1 MFSGQ
6 SQDPNQEPTSGARR
20 GRRAPER
27 AEGGRP
33 RVWLPALLLLA
44 LAATLWVAW
53 GTASPSGALSSV
65 LDATPTLVPGT
76 GAVAGTAWQ
85 DLNEN
90 GVREAGEPP
99 LAGMQLTLRQS
110 ELPLLGV
117 ITDADGTYR
126 FTALTPG
133 LYQLH
138 ATAPAGYRLTTPGQQ
153 AIFISAGMILGVD
166 FGAIFVPTPTPT
178 ATPIPRIDI
187 DSATFAFCGSTIV
200 ADTHSGKNNVSRY
213 ACRPTWSEEGPE
225 LVYRLELGQ
234 PQPVTAMFLTTTV
247 DLDLFLLP
255 SAYPE
260 TCLAGAD
267 NTLKYD
273 IQPGIYYLVVDGYKG
288 AAGAF
293 QMRLDCPAGT
303 QATPTPTRT
312 PSPTLTPSPT
322 QPPTATLTPSP
333 TARPQRNYLPL
344 IQHTKPGPTPAPVT
358 LILQEGANGYIGTED
373 TWLSAWPNEETV
385 PHGSDETLRFRLNRQ
400 TSVTTHK
407 VPLLRFDLAVV
418 PRGAIIGDAQLELY
432 LSKPPSNDVRAAIY
446 GMLRPWGEATATWV
460 EPEPSQS
467 WTVQGAQGAG
477 SDHMTEAADVQQIEA
492 GPRWYSFAVTALVR
506 LWLND
511 AASNFGMIVLAQAGD
526 SLSNVEAEFTSSEYS
541 TQELRPRLMITY
553 SVP

>member
-1 MFSGQ
+1 M
-6 SQDPNQEPTSGARR
+6 
-20 GRRAPER
+20 
-27 AEGGRP
+27 
-33 RVWLPALLLLA
+33 PAA
-44 LAATLWVAW
+44 
-53 GTASPSGALSSV
+53 

-90 GVREAGEPP
+90 SVREAGEPV
-99 LAGMQLTLRQS
+99 LAGMQLTLSQS
-110 ELPLLGV
+110 GLPLLGV
-117 ITDADGTYR
+117 ITDADGAYR
-126 FTALTPG
+126 FTALMPG
-133 LYQLH
+133 LYQLN

-153 AIFISAGMILGVD
+153 SIFISVGVILGID
-166 FGAIFVPTPTPT
+166 FGAVFVPTPTPT
-178 ATPIPRIDI
+178 ATSIPRIDI

-213 ACRPTWSEEGPE
+213 ACRSTWSEEGPE

-234 PQPVTAMFLTTTV
+234 PQSLTAMFLTTAV

-273 IQPGIYYLVVDGYKG
+273 IQPGIYYLVVDGYNG

-303 QATPTPTRT
+303 QATATPTRT

-322 QPPTATLTPSP
+322 QPPTATPTPSP

-344 IQHTKPGPTPAPVT
+344 LQNTRPGPTPAPVT
-358 LILQEGANGYIGTED
+358 LILQEGAGDYIGAED

-385 PHGSDETLRFRLNRQ
+385 PHGSDETLRLRLNQQ

-407 VPLLRFDLAVV
+407 VPLVHFDLAGV
-418 PRGAIIGDAQLELY
+418 PREAIISDAQLELY
-432 LSKPPSNDVRAAIY
+432 LSKPPANDMRAAIH
-446 GMLRPWGEATATWV
+446 GMLRQWNEATATWV
-460 EPEPSQS
+460 APEPGQS
-467 WTVQGAQGAG
+467 WTVQGAQGVG
-477 SDHMTEAADVQQIEA
+477 SDHMPVAADVQQIQA
-492 GPRWYSFAVTALVR
+492 GSRWYRFTVTALVR
-506 LWLND
+506 LWLSD
-511 AASNFGMIVLAQAGD
+511 PTSNFGMITLAQPGD
-526 SLSNVEAEFTSSEYS
+526 SLSNGEAEFASSDYS
-541 TQELRPRLMITY
+541 TQELRPRLVITY
-553 SVP
+553 SAP